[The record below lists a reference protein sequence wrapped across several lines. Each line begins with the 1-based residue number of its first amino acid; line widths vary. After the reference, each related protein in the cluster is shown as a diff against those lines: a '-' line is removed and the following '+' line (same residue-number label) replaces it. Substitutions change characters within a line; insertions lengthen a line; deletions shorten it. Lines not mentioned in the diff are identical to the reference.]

1 MIPGHTSQ
9 SNPTLAVALR
19 LRKLRELAQRDT
31 NVVVISVIITN
42 LLRALS
48 SVVLTRLLLPEAFG
62 ISGVIASIA
71 FTFGM
76 ASDLGFQAFVVR
88 HADGEKPQFLN
99 TIWTMA
105 LLRSVILT
113 VVMLALSP
121 AIARVFGKPD
131 LAPII
136 AASSFIFIIEGCAS
150 LSLLTALRHR
160 RVLRLSLLELAALI
174 AQILLS
180 FALAIIWKNYWAILI
195 SMLVGSAFKTLMSY
209 LLFPK
214 SLHKLAFEK
223 HYIKELVN
231 FARFVTGSSIISLL
245 LLQSDKFVLG
255 RLMSLDDFG
264 FYILAGNLASAPLAF
279 ASAYASRVLFPT
291 YSQAWREESGNLRQL
306 FYAKRRLPS
315 FLYCFAVGGLI
326 GSAPLVIGLL
336 YDPRYAPS
344 ALYLQILA
352 ITSLFALTSN
362 SANEALTATGHINTT
377 LQASL
382 AKLAWFCVAAPL
394 GFYLFGVLG
403 VAFAVGLTEIPAV
416 ILKWVRM
423 RSVGL
428 LDLRQE
434 LLFLIVGITGI
445 IIGIAGSAVIKA
457 WF

>member
-1 MIPGHTSQ
+1 
-9 SNPTLAVALR
+9 
-19 LRKLRELAQRDT
+19 
-31 NVVVISVIITN
+31 
-42 LLRALS
+42 
-48 SVVLTRLLLPEAFG
+48 
-62 ISGVIASIA
+62 
-71 FTFGM
+71 
-76 ASDLGFQAFVVR
+76 
-88 HADGEKPQFLN
+88 
-99 TIWTMA
+99 
-105 LLRSVILT
+105 
-113 VVMLALSP
+113 
-121 AIARVFGKPD
+121 
-131 LAPII
+131 
-136 AASSFIFIIEGCAS
+136 
-150 LSLLTALRHR
+150 
-160 RVLRLSLLELAALI
+160 VLRLSLLELAALI

-180 FALAIIWKNYWAILI
+180 FALAVIWKNYWAILI

-214 SLHKLAFEK
+214 SLHKLAFDK
-223 HYIKELVN
+223 DYIKELVN

-245 LLQSDKFVLG
+245 LLQGDKFVLG

-279 ASAYASRVLFPT
+279 ASAYSSRVLFPT
-291 YSQAWREESGNLRQL
+291 YSQAWREEARNLRQL

-377 LQASL
+377 LQASI

-416 ILKWVRM
+416 IFKWVRM